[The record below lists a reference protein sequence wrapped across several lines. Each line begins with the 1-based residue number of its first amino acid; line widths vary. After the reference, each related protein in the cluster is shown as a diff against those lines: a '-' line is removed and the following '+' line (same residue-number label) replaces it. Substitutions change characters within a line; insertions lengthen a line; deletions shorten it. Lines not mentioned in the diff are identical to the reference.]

1 MKCIS
6 GPLRTVE
13 IIRTTPGEV
22 VHGKELLFYERR
34 VLLRDVYST
43 TTLNTNDKFVSGA
56 YLRVNK
62 LFLHKL
68 AFWKVNL
75 KKKGRGH
82 QVRSSPT
89 KWAKRKI
96 KRNSGQA
103 YMSSLGKLVPA
114 KTTKNV
120 ICSRKFKYCKE
131 LLDDP
136 RKNEFRKFWAL
147 GDINEQ
153 NAYLLLQIKSFNK
166 KSKKNFKRWSTEQT
180 KGKKQKLH
188 NL

>member
-1 MKCIS
+1 M
-6 GPLRTVE
+6 
-13 IIRTTPGEV
+13 
-22 VHGKELLFYERR
+22 
-34 VLLRDVYST
+34 
-43 TTLNTNDKFVSGA
+43 
-56 YLRVNK
+56 
-62 LFLHKL
+62 
-68 AFWKVNL
+68 NL
-75 KKKGRGH
+75 KKKGRGY

-120 ICSRKFKYCKE
+120 ICSCKFKYCKE

-153 NAYLLLQIKSFNK
+153 NTYLLLQIKSFNK
-166 KSKKNFKRWSTEQT
+166 KSKKNSKRWSTEQT

>member
-1 MKCIS
+1 M
-6 GPLRTVE
+6 
-13 IIRTTPGEV
+13 
-22 VHGKELLFYERR
+22 
-34 VLLRDVYST
+34 
-43 TTLNTNDKFVSGA
+43 
-56 YLRVNK
+56 
-62 LFLHKL
+62 
-68 AFWKVNL
+68 NL

-120 ICSRKFKYCKE
+120 ICSCKFKYCKE

-166 KSKKNFKRWSTEQT
+166 KVRKTPKDGVQSKLKAKSRNYTISNLAVCKEVFKGFHDITNDQLGRIL
-180 KGKKQKLH
+180 KLCH
-188 NL
+188 